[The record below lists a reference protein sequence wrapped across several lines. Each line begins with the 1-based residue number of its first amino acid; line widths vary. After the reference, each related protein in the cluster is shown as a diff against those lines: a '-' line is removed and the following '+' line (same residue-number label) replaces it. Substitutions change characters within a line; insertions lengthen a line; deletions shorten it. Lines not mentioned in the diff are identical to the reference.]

1 MEKAST
7 VQGFLFPFFVFG
19 FFSSSCDS
27 KPTPESSLHSPPLHK
42 ALRTPRSMPLSSF
55 SDDAQRVAG
64 GPPSL
69 FSGASRPDGAT
80 AVALAAATALQRCGW
95 SMSST
100 ASAALSPAAASAPWP
115 GRPGSTEWVF
125 AFEW

>member
-1 MEKAST
+1 M
-7 VQGFLFPFFVFG
+7 
-19 FFSSSCDS
+19 
-27 KPTPESSLHSPPLHK
+27 PPLS
-42 ALRTPRSMPLSSF
+42 RSF

-69 FSGASRPDGAT
+69 FCGVLRPDGAT

-95 SMSST
+95 SMSSSP
-100 ASAALSPAAASAPWP
+100 ASALSPAAASAPWP
-115 GRPGSTEWVF
+115 GRPASTEWVF